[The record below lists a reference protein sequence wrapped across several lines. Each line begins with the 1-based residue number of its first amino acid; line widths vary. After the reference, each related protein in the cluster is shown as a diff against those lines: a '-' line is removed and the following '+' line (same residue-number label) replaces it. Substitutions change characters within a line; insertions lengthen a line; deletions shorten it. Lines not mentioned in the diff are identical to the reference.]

1 MKTLLISLMSVLA
14 LVLSS
19 ASSFAAEKK
28 KNVQYRKTQAV
39 EFDASDVDGKIHSP
53 DGAYVN
59 PKKSV
64 KFMPLYKLDQQFDK
78 EIKDSVEYLK

>member
-1 MKTLLISLMSVLA
+1 MKTLMLFLVFSLTTQVALA
-14 LVLSS
+14 KES
-19 ASSFAAEKK
+19 K
-28 KNVQYRKTQAV
+28 KNTQYRKTQEV
-39 EFDASDVDGKIHSP
+39 TFEASEVDGAVRTP

-64 KFMPLYKLDQQFDK
+64 KFMPLYKIEQQFDR